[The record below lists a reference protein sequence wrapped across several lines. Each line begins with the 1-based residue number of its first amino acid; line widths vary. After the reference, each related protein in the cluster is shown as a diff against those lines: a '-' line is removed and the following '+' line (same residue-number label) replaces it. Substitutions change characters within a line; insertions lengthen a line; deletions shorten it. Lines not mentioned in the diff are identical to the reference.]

1 MLQAPPAVRRDCVD
15 DGGVRGHL
23 VLPAVIGP
31 CTRLVVVMHGVLRNG
46 VEYAERWAP
55 VATRGDRVVLVPEL
69 DGWDWPGARAYN
81 LGNATRRGP
90 SAFAAVERLCG
101 IVRERLGLADPGF
114 VLWGHSAGAQ
124 FVHRFVL
131 FRPDAQVRLAIA
143 AGAGWYTAPDL
154 ETRWP
159 YGLAHRRLSFTA
171 GDVRRW
177 AAAPVVL
184 MRGTLDVQRDLHL
197 RTSKRAMAQGPN
209 RFDRAAWM
217 HEQIHRFDPGSLWRL
232 VDVPGVAHDDRLM
245 ARAAWPL
252 LDESQR

>member
-1 MLQAPPAVRRDCVD
+1 MMQAPPAVRRDSVEA
-15 DGGVRGHL
+15 GGVRGHL

-46 VEYAERWAP
+46 VEYAESWAP
-55 VATRGDRVVLVPEL
+55 AATRGDRVVLVPEL
-69 DGWDWPGARAYN
+69 DGWGWPGSRAYN
-81 LGNATRRGP
+81 LGNATARGP
-90 SAFAAVERLCG
+90 SAFAAVERLCST
-101 IVRERLGLADPGF
+101 VRERLGLADPGF

-131 FRPDAQVRLAIA
+131 FRPDAPVRLAIA

-154 ETRWP
+154 DVRWP

-171 GDVRRW
+171 DDVRRW

-197 RTSKRAMAQGPN
+197 RATDRAMAQGRN

-217 HEQIHRFDPGSLWRL
+217 HAQIHRVDPSSPWRL
-232 VDVPGVAHDDRLM
+232 VDVPGVGHDDRLM

-252 LDESQR
+252 LDA